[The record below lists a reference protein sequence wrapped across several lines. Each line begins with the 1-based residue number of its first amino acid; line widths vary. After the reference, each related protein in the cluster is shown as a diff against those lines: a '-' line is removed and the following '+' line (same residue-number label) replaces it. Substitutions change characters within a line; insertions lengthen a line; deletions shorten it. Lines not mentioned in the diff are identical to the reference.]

1 MAPSWT
7 TQASQLIGKRPATDE
22 LEIALQA
29 IAELTK
35 QCAEL
40 KSWAKHL
47 EQDIIELKRRQR

>member
-1 MAPSWT
+1 MDQWT
-7 TQASQLIGKRPATDE
+7 SQAGNLLGKRPATDDM
-22 LEIALQA
+22 EIALQA

-47 EQDIIELKRRQR
+47 EQDVNELKRRQR